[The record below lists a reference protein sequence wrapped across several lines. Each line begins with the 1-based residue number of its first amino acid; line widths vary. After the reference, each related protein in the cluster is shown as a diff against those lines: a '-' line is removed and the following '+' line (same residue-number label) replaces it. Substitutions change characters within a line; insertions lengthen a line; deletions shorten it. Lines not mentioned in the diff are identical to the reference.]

1 MIENIEMVNNI
12 ISNNINL
19 NWNRILLIFGNK
31 NQRIEKVLV
40 KYVDKNNNNKKKKT
54 KSTQ

>member
-19 NWNRILLIFGNK
+19 NRNRILLIFGNK

-40 KYVDKNNNNKKKKT
+40 KYVDNNNNKKKKK